1 MNDALQGDIPTVDD
15 LTPHPPQIAELE
27 EQFEDGYSYA
37 PDGCRVDF
45 PATHCEHGRES
56 WASIL
61 GMQDEGEEDMRGGD
75 LSEDD
80 PAMLEE
86 RPVAVRDVTSE
97 LLEG

>member
-1 MNDALQGDIPTVDD
+1 
-15 LTPHPPQIAELE
+15 
-27 EQFEDGYSYA
+27 
-37 PDGCRVDF
+37 
-45 PATHCEHGRES
+45 
-56 WASIL
+56 
-61 GMQDEGEEDMRGGD
+61 MQDEGEEDMRGGD